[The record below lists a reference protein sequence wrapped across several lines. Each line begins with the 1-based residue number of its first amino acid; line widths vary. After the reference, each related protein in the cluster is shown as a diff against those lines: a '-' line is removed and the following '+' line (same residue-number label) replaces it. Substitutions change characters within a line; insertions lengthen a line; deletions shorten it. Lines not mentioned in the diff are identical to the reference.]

1 MNIYKGIKTK
11 IKNYFNDKKFLF
23 NIFLTFILIT
33 LPLKNIFVSIA
44 LIFFS
49 GISLFYSKKENHR
62 YQKELY
68 IPIVFFFLMTTSL
81 LWTTNFES
89 SLFGIQKQLPFLVI
103 PLIFLFLP
111 KVSRE
116 SINLLFKIYSFSMVL
131 FGLYY
136 LIRAIYRYIEIQ
148 NTNFFFYNELVPID
162 PGAIYMSVFASFAMF
177 YFLQINKKTNIENI
191 SLNLLV
197 IFIFLLSSKTIIS
210 IDFLIIICYYSF
222 FAEVPKST
230 KIATILSISLFLFF
244 SIFFIKEVKERFF
257 LEYQTAFVDNTL
269 SSSQKEL
276 KASIHNVSIQEA
288 WSSKRFHQND
298 FFPGTALRVYQIRV
312 FTELITEQNIF
323 LKGLGLEASQ
333 KQIENK
339 AKQHNLY
346 YDYRNYNFHNQYIQ
360 TFAEIG
366 FFGFLILIIVVVL
379 NFVNAWVKKDFLHI
393 AFAITMIMLFLSE
406 SFFCRQRGIVFFIIL
421 YCLFNSTAREDRTLL
436 VQ

>member
-1 MNIYKGIKTK
+1 
-11 IKNYFNDKKFLF
+11 
-23 NIFLTFILIT
+23 
-33 LPLKNIFVSIA
+33 
-44 LIFFS
+44 
-49 GISLFYSKKENHR
+49 
-62 YQKELY
+62 
-68 IPIVFFFLMTTSL
+68 
-81 LWTTNFES
+81 
-89 SLFGIQKQLPFLVI
+89 
-103 PLIFLFLP
+103 
-111 KVSRE
+111 
-116 SINLLFKIYSFSMVL
+116 
-131 FGLYY
+131 
-136 LIRAIYRYIEIQ
+136 
-148 NTNFFFYNELVPID
+148 
-162 PGAIYMSVFASFAMF
+162 MSVFASFAMF